1 MAQSVSS
8 DPVRELFDSRNTE
21 YRSPFGAV
29 REGTT
34 VLFRIRIPRWVGCR
48 GAFLLRRPDGDADRL
63 DGMFWA
69 GQEDESYEWWD
80 CRYTPETA
88 GLIWYGFTL
97 ETDQG
102 RRYLV
107 RRSDGT
113 AALSVAP
120 GPLWQLTCYERD
132 FQTPDWLAGGVMY
145 QIFPDRFARADDRF
159 DPPPEPPA
167 LPDDRVLRDDWGGE
181 PAWKP
186 DAQGEIRNN
195 DYFRG
200 NLRGIEQR
208 LDRLRELGVTCLYL
222 NPIFEAHSNH
232 RYDTADYRKIDP
244 LLGTEA
250 DFRRLCETAARLGIR
265 ILLDGVFSH
274 TGADSVYFNREGRY
288 PGKGAFQSPDSP
300 YFGWYRFRRWPEEYD
315 GWWGFVTLP
324 EVQELDPSFMEFI
337 NGPDGVVPFWLAAG
351 AAGWRLDVADELPDG
366 FLDALRKAAK
376 AANPDA
382 LILGEV
388 WEDAS
393 NKEAYGQRR
402 RYLLGRQ
409 LDSVMNYPFRD
420 AVLGFLRGGEPAAF
434 FQAVLDIV
442 EHYPPEVVR
451 LLMNHI
457 GTHDTE
463 RALTALAGEPA
474 GDRGRDWQAAQRL
487 SEEQR
492 VRGLRLM
499 RLASALQ
506 YCLPGVP
513 CIYYGDEAGMEGY
526 RDPFN
531 RGCYP
536 WGREDPGL
544 LSWYRQLGR
553 LRRAARALKVGGF
566 RPLAQP
572 ETALCFERRDGAAAL
587 LCAVNRGDG
596 EAVLP
601 LPGEW
606 AGWTVNL
613 GDGRTEGTSLHLPPL
628 GCAILIDNRETAG

>member
-1 MAQSVSS
+1 M
-8 DPVRELFDSRNTE
+8 
-21 YRSPFGAV
+21 
-29 REGTT
+29 
-34 VLFRIRIPRWVGCR
+34 LFRIFLPRWVGCR
-48 GAFLLRRPDGDADRL
+48 TAFLIRQSDGGVEQL

-69 GQEDESYEWWD
+69 GQPDDSHEWWE
-80 CRYTPETA
+80 CHYTPASA
-88 GLIWYGFTL
+88 GLTWYEFML
-97 ETDQG
+97 ETGQG

-107 RRSDGT
+107 RLPDGT
-113 AALSVAP
+113 AALSANR
-120 GPLWQLTCYERD
+120 GERWQLTCYEAD

-145 QIFPDRFARADDRF
+145 QIFPDRFAKADDRF
-159 DPPPEPPA
+159 GPPSEEGTPE
-167 LPDDRVLRDDWGGE
+167 LPSGRILRNDWGGE
-181 PAWKP
+181 PGWRP
-186 DAQGEIRNN
+186 DEDGEIRNN
-195 DYFRG
+195 DYFGG

-208 LDRLRELGVTCLYL
+208 LDRLKELGVTCLYL

-250 DFRRLCETAARLGIR
+250 DFRRLCDTAARLGIR

-288 PGKGAFQSPDSP
+288 PSPGACQSPESP
-300 YFGWYRFRRWPEEYD
+300 YYSWYRFRRWPEEYD

-337 NGPDGVVPFWLAAG
+337 NGPDGVVAKWLAAG

-366 FLDALRKAAK
+366 FLDALRSVARTAK
-376 AANPDA
+376 PDA
-382 LILGEV
+382 IVLGEV

-393 NKEAYGQRR
+393 CKEAYGQRR

-420 AVLGFLRGGEPAAF
+420 AVLGFLRGGEAAAF
-434 FQAVLDIV
+434 FRTVLDIL
-442 EHYPPEVVR
+442 EHYPPQVVR

-463 RALTALAGEPA
+463 RALTVLAGEPA

-487 SEEQR
+487 SPDQR
-492 VRGLRLM
+492 ARGLRLM

-513 CIYYGDEAGMEGY
+513 CVYYGDEVGMEGY

-536 WGREDPGL
+536 WGQEDPEL
-544 LSWYRQLGR
+544 LAWYRRLGR
-553 LRRAARALKVGGF
+553 LRKVAEALKEGAF
-566 RPLAQP
+566 IPLAQ
-572 ETALCFERRDGAAAL
+572 TGSALCFERRDGGSAL
-587 LCAVNRGDG
+587 LCAVNRSDE
-596 EAVLP
+596 EAAFSLP
-601 LPGEW
+601 EIW
-606 AGWTVNL
+606 ADRTVNL
-613 GDGRTEGTSLHLPPL
+613 GDGQMEGDILHLPPL
-628 GCAILIDNRETAG
+628 GCAILIENK